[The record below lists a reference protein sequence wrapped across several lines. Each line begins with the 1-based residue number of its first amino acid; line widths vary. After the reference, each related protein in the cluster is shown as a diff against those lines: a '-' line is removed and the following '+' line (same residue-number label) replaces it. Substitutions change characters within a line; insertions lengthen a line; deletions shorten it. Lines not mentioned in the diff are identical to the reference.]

1 MNAVELRSVSKRY
14 SLVHRPAYGTI
25 ADALGR
31 VGRRRATDSED
42 LWALRDVDLEVPSGQ
57 ALGIVGRN
65 GAGKS
70 TLLKVIA
77 RITRPTTGRS
87 RTRGRVASLL
97 EVGTGF
103 HLELT
108 GRENVYLN
116 GAILG
121 MSRASVARQFDEIL
135 GFAGTE
141 RFVDTPLKWYSTGM
155 QMRLAFAV
163 AAHLESEIVVVDE
176 VLAVGDA
183 EFQRRCLGKMSEIA
197 TAGRTVLFVS
207 HDTGAITRLCERAIW
222 IERGEV
228 QRDAAAGEVVG
239 AYLAAAGGDK
249 AEVELDDRAG
259 PVRMRSARIVGAD
272 GATAG
277 ALTRGE
283 EISVEVAFD
292 VVERFVGLDI
302 ALSLLSADGTLVL
315 DETWSDGMPAA
326 FQEPGPHLVRLT
338 MPGMLVSG
346 DYTWR
351 LWVGT
356 NHEQFLMRDLLT
368 MTIAPRDDD
377 PADAVQRRR
386 IVQPGARWHAFR

>member
-14 SLVHRPAYGTI
+14 SLVHRPAYGTL
-25 ADALGR
+25 ADAFGR
-31 VGRRRATDSED
+31 VGRRRAADSDE
-42 LWALRDVDLEVPSGQ
+42 LWALREIDLEERSGQ
-57 ALGIVGRN
+57 ALGFVGRY

-77 RITRPTTGRS
+77 RITRPTEGRS

-121 MSRASVARQFDEIL
+121 MSRLSVARQFDQIVE
-135 GFAGTE
+135 FAGTE
-141 RFVDTPLKWYSTGM
+141 RFVDTPLKWYSSGM

-163 AAHLESEIVVVDE
+163 AAHLEAEIMVVDE

-222 IERGEV
+222 IERGAV

-239 AYLAAAGGDK
+239 AYLAAASGDK
-249 AEVELDDRAG
+249 AMVELDDHAG
-259 PVRMRSARIVGAD
+259 PVRMRSARIVDAD

-277 ALTRGE
+277 ALPRGD

-292 VVERFVGLDI
+292 VVERFSGLDL
-302 ALSLLSADGTLVL
+302 ALSLLGADGTIVL
-315 DETWSDGMPAA
+315 DETWSDEMPAA

-338 MPGMLVSG
+338 IPGMLVSG

-356 NHEQFLMRDLLT
+356 NHEQFLLRDLMT
-368 MTIAPRDDD
+368 MTIAPRAHD

-386 IVQPGARWHAFR
+386 IVQPGARWQASR

>member
-31 VGRRRATDSED
+31 IGRRRTPAGEE
-42 LWALRDVDLEVPSGQ
+42 LWALRGIELEVPSGQ

-77 RITRPTTGRS
+77 RITRPTEGRS

-121 MSRASVARQFDEIL
+121 MSRASVARQFDQIL
-135 GFAGTE
+135 EFAGTE

-228 QRDAAAGEVVG
+228 QLDAAAGEVVG

-259 PVRMRSARIVGAD
+259 PVRMRSARIVDAD

-277 ALTRGE
+277 GVTRGD
-283 EISVEVAFD
+283 EISVEIAFD
-292 VVERFVGLDI
+292 VVERFSGLDL
-302 ALSLLSADGTLVL
+302 ALLLLGADGTVVL
-315 DETWSDGMPAA
+315 DETWSDEMPAA
-326 FQEPGPHLVRLT
+326 FQKPGPHVVRLT

-346 DYTWR
+346 EYTWR

-368 MTIAPRDDD
+368 MTIAPREDDR
-377 PADAVQRRR
+377 ADAVQRRR
-386 IVQPGARWHAFR
+386 IVQPGVRWHASP